1 MTAAELVKI
10 NLHRLRTQFYESEK
24 EFFQQRS
31 ILMKAITY
39 PSFWLEERGVRLPAE
54 KLNSILDTI
63 IRGIMHHGATRQ
75 IGYFCA
81 YFLKCVQDHMRM
93 QGERYYDEAK
103 SLRSITETALDHLTK
118 KQLARLPE
126 AQDRTTSELAALN
139 RLVRETSAKRRRKP
153 AKATG
158 TQLDLF

>member
-1 MTAAELVKI
+1 MTSADLVKV

-31 ILMKAITY
+31 ILVKAITY
-39 PSFWLEERGVRLPAE
+39 PSFWLEERRVRLPAE
-54 KLNSILDTI
+54 KLNAILDTI
-63 IRGIMHHGATRQ
+63 IRGIMHHGATHQ

-93 QGERYYDEAK
+93 QGECYYEEAK
-103 SLRSITETALDHLTK
+103 SLRTITETALDLLTE
-118 KQLARLPE
+118 KQRARLPD
-126 AQDRTTSELAALN
+126 AQDRTTAELSALN
-139 RLVRETSAKRRRKP
+139 RLVSQTTPKRRRRP
-153 AKATG
+153 AESPG